1 MVGGCDENEE
11 NGMWNHRQALK
22 GEIPRK
28 KEGVDL
34 GRGPKRFP
42 FSFTSLSIDKNCFPG
57 GVRLAKYLR
66 GFEKMG

>member
-11 NGMWNHRQALK
+11 KGMQDLRQALK
-22 GEIPRK
+22 DEIPGKRK
-28 KEGVDL
+28 GVDL
-34 GRGPKRFP
+34 RRDPERFP
-42 FSFTSLSIDKNCFPG
+42 FPFPGLSINKNCFPS